1 MADEAEI
8 RADGVGVAL
17 GLFPPANFLK
27 QPRQHPEEGDADGR
41 ADGHGLGR
49 RGVGAG
55 VAGAVGEL
63 VAPFGGGEGV
73 RPAQRHIGLPGPG
86 EPGQDEGELGLPVG
100 GDFQGGGI
108 AAVFHLEVHKP
119 GELVALAG
127 GEVRLIFHNFDSF
140 MDVFLR
146 CLFRWLIPGEP
157 FAGKAWN
164 CAFDKVAK
172 GRRLGLPLPAQTGRG
187 LG

>member
-1 MADEAEI
+1 
-8 RADGVGVAL
+8 
-17 GLFPPANFLK
+17 
-27 QPRQHPEEGDADGR
+27 
-41 ADGHGLGR
+41 
-49 RGVGAG
+49 
-55 VAGAVGEL
+55 
-63 VAPFGGGEGV
+63 
-73 RPAQRHIGLPGPG
+73 
-86 EPGQDEGELGLPVG
+86 
-100 GDFQGGGI
+100 
-108 AAVFHLEVHKP
+108 
-119 GELVALAG
+119 
-127 GEVRLIFHNFDSF
+127 LIFHNFDSF